1 MSTEL
6 EQAYST
12 ARGVLADVTPDQL
25 DLPTPC
31 ASWKVQ
37 DLIDHLIGVTRWT
50 TDTITTGQGTNPP
63 PPERIAGDYVAVYDD
78 VTRPALAAFG
88 APGALEQ
95 TVQLPFGAFPGSML
109 LGLATTDAFVHS
121 WDLGKATGQSTP
133 LDPDLAA
140 ALLERARV
148 AIPDSFHGPDGA
160 APFGPIVEVPDTA
173 PTADQLAAFLGRTP

>member
-6 EQAYST
+6 ERAYRT
-12 ARGVLADVTPDQL
+12 AHGVLVDVAPDQL

-37 DLIDHLIGVTRWT
+37 DVIDHLIGVTRWT
-50 TDTITTGQGTNPP
+50 TDAMTTREGANPP
-63 PPERIAGDYVAVYDD
+63 PPEHIEGDYVAIYDD
-78 VTRPALAAFG
+78 ATGAALDAFG

-121 WDLGKATGQSTP
+121 WDLAKATGQSRA

-148 AIPDSFHGPDGA
+148 AIPDSFRGPDGA
-160 APFGPIVEVPDTA
+160 APFGPIIEVPDTA
-173 PTADQLAAFLGRTP
+173 PVDDQLAAFLGRTP